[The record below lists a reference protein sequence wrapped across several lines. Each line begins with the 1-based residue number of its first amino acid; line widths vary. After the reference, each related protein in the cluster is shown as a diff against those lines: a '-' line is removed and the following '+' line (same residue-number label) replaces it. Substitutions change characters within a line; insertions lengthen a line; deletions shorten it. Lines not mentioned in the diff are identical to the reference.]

1 MKLQAGN
8 PNLMKRAAMRVNP
21 KATLESFSNT
31 TGDKAQAKERTGF
44 VPSKRDPDAVPPATN
59 SLWAQPVYVSPKTEY
74 VRPGANDFLKYK
86 SRGL

>member
-8 PNLMKRAAMRVNP
+8 PNLMKQATRVN
-21 KATLESFSNT
+21 ATAPLGAFVGT
-31 TGDKAQAKERTGF
+31 TGDKEQVKYRTGYK
-44 VPSKRDPDAVPPATN
+44 PSDKDPDAVPPATN
-59 SLWAQPVYVSPKTEY
+59 SLWAQPVYVSPKAEY